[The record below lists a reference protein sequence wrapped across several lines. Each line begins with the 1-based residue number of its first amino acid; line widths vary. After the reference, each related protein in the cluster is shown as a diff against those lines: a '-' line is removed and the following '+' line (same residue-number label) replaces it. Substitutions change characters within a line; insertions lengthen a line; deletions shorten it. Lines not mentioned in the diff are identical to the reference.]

1 MTDEFESSGSVDR
14 DSVARLQE
22 RSGRDPSKR
31 PGKRRGDRRLRD
43 IAVVLPIALL
53 LTFLPPYVRIF
64 DQNGLLGGVPLLLVY
79 IFGIWSLV
87 ILASALLG
95 RRLCQ
100 SEMENTTEGTQA
112 TAADEPTRS
121 PGEAERGT

>member
-14 DSVARLQE
+14 DSGARLQE

-31 PGKRRGDRRLRD
+31 QGDRRLRD

-95 RRLCQ
+95 RRLSQ

>member
-1 MTDEFESSGSVDR
+1 MSDEFEGFGAADR
-14 DSVARLQE
+14 DSGAQLQE
-22 RSGRDPSKR
+22 RSGKGPGKR
-31 PGKRRGDRRLRD
+31 PGKGRGDRRLRD

-112 TAADEPTRS
+112 AAADEPTTS
-121 PGEAERGT
+121 PGQAERGT